1 MPERLF
7 YDGHCGLCHGA
18 VRFVL
23 ARDRAGALFRFAPL
37 GGETFLK
44 EIPAGERQSLPDSIV
59 VVTREGRLLVRW
71 RAACHILIRLGGAWG
86 LCGKTLGAIPPA
98 LGDRFY
104 DFVARS
110 RHRFFKRPAETCPA
124 ASARLRQRFDP

>member
-23 ARDRAGALFRFAPL
+23 ARDRAGTLFRFAPL
-37 GGETFLK
+37 GGESFLR
-44 EIPAGERQSLPDSIV
+44 EVPLAERQDLPDSIV
-59 VVTREGRLLVRW
+59 VVTREGRRLVRW
-71 RAACHILIRLGGAWG
+71 RAACHILLRVGGCWG
-86 LCGKTLGAIPPA
+86 LLGRVLGAVPAA

-104 DFVARS
+104 DFVARN
-110 RHRFFKRPAETCPA
+110 RHRFFRKPADTCPV
-124 ASARLRQRFDP
+124 ASPQLRRRFDP